1 MSEPDPDPGEL
12 RALGQKLDEIQR
24 LGRKRDQPP
33 PPTSGEIAYRFATEL
48 VATTVVGGGIGW
60 GVDWLF
66 HTRPLFTV
74 LLFLLGAGAGV
85 RNVMLA
91 SKEFNARF
99 EAARDKKE
107 S

>member
-1 MSEPDPDPGEL
+1 MSEPEPDPGKL

-24 LGRKRDQPP
+24 LGQKRDTAQ

-60 GVDWLF
+60 GLDWVF
-66 HTRPLFTV
+66 HTRPFLTIALFM
-74 LLFLLGAGAGV
+74 LGAAAGI
-85 RNVMLA
+85 RNVVLA

-99 EAARDKKE
+99 EAGRDKKE